1 MIKRGSLL
9 LLDTNILL
17 SATDASR
24 NDHEVCR
31 KLLRISHACGVH
43 LCVCGQILREYMVVC
58 TRSTDVNGL
67 GMSIEAGQ
75 KNVNWFRGLCVF
87 LEETEPVFAALSD
100 SVLLWQGSGKR
111 IHDLN
116 LIALMQVHKVDILA
130 TLNTRDFPLDTNIS
144 ILKPHAIVSMLEDD
158 SVDQFS
164 AFSPS

>member
-1 MIKRGSLL
+1 M
-9 LLDTNILL
+9 
-17 SATDASR
+17 
-24 NDHEVCR
+24 
-31 KLLRISHACGVH
+31 
-43 LCVCGQILREYMVVC
+43 
-58 TRSTDVNGL
+58 
-67 GMSIEAGQ
+67 
-75 KNVNWFRGLCVF
+75 F